1 MKIRN
6 IQDED
11 FLRISANLNTWWGGR
26 DMVDMLP
33 RLFIRHFKNTSFII
47 EENGETLG
55 FVIGFVSPFNPDQAY
70 IHFVGVNP
78 KERKKNIGRT
88 LYEHFFQAVKEKGCT
103 EVSCVTSP
111 VNATSINFH
120 TRMGFT
126 MKDGD
131 MVMNGI
137 PIHQNYDGIGQD
149 RVVFVKSLEVWSE
162 SHFKS

>member
-11 FLRISANLNTWWGGR
+11 FLRISTNLNTWWGGR
-26 DMVDMLP
+26 NMVDMLP
-33 RLFIRHFKNTSFII
+33 RLFIHHFKNTSFII
-47 EENGETLG
+47 EENRESLG
-55 FVIGFVSPFNPDQAY
+55 FVIGFVSPSNPEQAY

-78 KERKKNIGRT
+78 KARKKNIGRT
-88 LYEHFFQAVKEKGCT
+88 LYEHFFHAVKEKGCT

-120 TRMGFT
+120 TKMGFA

-131 MVMNGI
+131 VVLDGT
-137 PIHQNYDGIGQD
+137 PINQNYDGIGQD
-149 RVVFVKSLEVWSE
+149 RVVFVKSLEAWSDT
-162 SHFKS
+162 HFEN

>member
-1 MKIRN
+1 MRIRN
-6 IQDED
+6 IKDED
-11 FLRISANLNTWWGGR
+11 FLRISTNLNTWWGGR

-33 RLFIRHFKNTSFII
+33 RLFIHHFKDTSFII
-47 EENGETLG
+47 EENGETIG
-55 FVIGFVSPFNPDQAY
+55 FVIGFISPSNSHQAY

-78 KERKKNIGRT
+78 NARRKSIGRT

-111 VNATSINFH
+111 VNTGSINFH
-120 TRMGFT
+120 KRMGFT

-131 MVMNGI
+131 MVINDI
-137 PIHQNYDGIGQD
+137 PIHQNYDGLGQD

-162 SHFKS
+162 SHFKN